1 MSRVTIQGLIKKF
14 SGKPPTIAA
23 DDLTLEIAEGEFLVL
38 LGPSGCGKTTTLR
51 CLAGLEVPDQGRI
64 SFGARRVFDSG
75 AGIDVAPD
83 KRNIGMVFQSYALWP
98 HMTVRQN
105 IEFPLR
111 VRKIRQGLVE
121 GWVDEIVRLV
131 ECEALLD
138 RYPAQLSGGQQQRV
152 ALARGLVSRPDLVLF
167 DEPLSNLDA
176 KLREQ
181 VRGQLHELHARLG
194 FTAVF
199 VTHDQAEALALADR
213 LAIMRRGRIEQ
224 LDTPHA
230 VFARP
235 VSEYVADFIGMGN
248 CLELRRDGAGW
259 ICGAEVLRGG
269 FVASVGDA
277 NSLRARVRSE
287 DVHVALAGHEP
298 APGCLSV
305 DARVIDAAFG
315 GRHFDVAVSVGGA
328 RVQARAEIGGDASGA
343 ALAPGSAVSVWFQ
356 TGHAAFF
363 GQDGGRIDIGGSV
376 GSLR

>member
-1 MSRVTIQGLIKKF
+1 MSRVTIQGLVKKF

-51 CLAGLEVPDQGRI
+51 CLAGLEVPDAGRI
-64 SFGARRVFDSG
+64 AFGETRVFDSE

-111 VRKIRQGLVE
+111 VRKIRQGLAA
-121 GWVDEIVRLV
+121 GWVEEMVRLV
-131 ECEALLD
+131 DCETLLD

-224 LDTPHA
+224 LDSPHA

-248 CLELRRDGAGW
+248 CFPLRRDGVDW
-259 ICGAEVLRGG
+259 LCGEQVLRGG
-269 FVASVGDA
+269 VETGGSVDA
-277 NSLRARVRSE
+277 LRVRVRSE
-287 DVHVALAGHEP
+287 DVHVA
-298 APGCLSV
+298 APGFEPPPRCLSV
-305 DARVIDAAFG
+305 PARVIDAAFG
-315 GRHFDVAVSVGGA
+315 GRHFDVAVTVGGV
-328 RVQARAEIGGDASGA
+328 RVQARAEIGGDTAGA
-343 ALAPGSAVSVWFQ
+343 ELEAGSEVSVWFES
-356 TGHAAFF
+356 GHAAVFA
-363 GQDGGRIDIGGSV
+363 GDGGRIDLSGAAGSP
-376 GSLR
+376 R